1 MAIHVVVIGGG
12 FAGLSAATALAD
24 AGARVTVLEARPT
37 LGGRAAAFTDPVTGE
52 RVDNGQHIVI
62 GGYRETFRFLRR
74 IGADANVRLQK
85 RLAVQIV
92 DASGRSSQL
101 VCPSWPAPFHLLAG
115 VMSWNA
121 LEWRDRRAALR
132 IGPALVRRGAAPA
145 AADGSSGGAA
155 RLHGDPSQNRASA
168 RFDTRTPT
176 VRQWLEANGQ
186 TPRLIELLWQPLA
199 VAALN
204 ESIDVASA
212 WPFREVLRRMFGAS
226 SRDSALGFPTVAL
239 DDWYAQPAR
248 SFIERRGGEVCTGTA
263 AVLHADGGASRPRV
277 DIARRQLQPDAA
289 ICAVPWYALPALFPS
304 PPSELAGVIDA
315 AARTAASSIVTVNLW
330 LDRRVTRHAFV
341 GLPGRTMQWVFDK
354 RALFDGDSS
363 HLSLVSSAAG
373 DIVSASNAELTELA
387 MRELRQA
394 LPEARGA
401 SLLRAVVVRERRA
414 TFSVAPGQPARP
426 GTRTP
431 LRGLFLAGDWIDTG
445 LPATIESAVM
455 SGHWAAKAAL
465 EEFVNP

>member
-1 MAIHVVVIGGG
+1 MHVVVIGGG
-12 FAGLSAATALAD
+12 FAGLSAATALAE
-24 AGARVTVLEARPT
+24 AGARVTVLEARPA
-37 LGGRAAAFTDPVTGE
+37 LGGRASAFTDPVTGE

-62 GGYRETFRFLRR
+62 GGYHETFKFLRR

-92 DASGRSSQL
+92 DASGNSSRL
-101 VCPSWPAPFHLLAG
+101 VCPSWPAPLHLLAG
-115 VMSWNA
+115 VVSWSA
-121 LEWRDRRAALR
+121 LDWRDRRAALR
-132 IGPALVRRGAAPA
+132 IGPALFRRQAA
-145 AADGSSGGAA
+145 
-155 RLHGDPSQNRASA
+155 PSQNRASA
-168 RFDTRTPT
+168 RFDAGTPT
-176 VRQWLEANGQ
+176 VRQWLESIGQ

-204 ESIDVASA
+204 ESIDAASA
-212 WPFREVLRRMFGAS
+212 SPFREVLRRMFGTS

-248 SFIERRGGEVCTGTA
+248 SFIERRGGEVCTGTP
-263 AVLHADGGASRPRV
+263 AVLQADGASSSPRV
-277 DIARRQLQPDAA
+277 DIASGSRAGVARDQLRPDAA

-304 PPSELAGVIDA
+304 PPPELAGVVDA
-315 AARTAASSIVTVNLW
+315 AARTASSSIVTVNLW
-330 LDRRVTRHAFV
+330 LDRRVTRDAFV

-354 RALFDGDSS
+354 SALFEGDSS

-373 DIVSASNAELTELA
+373 DVVPASNAELTELA
-387 MRELRQA
+387 MRELREA

-431 LRGLFLAGDWIDTG
+431 LRGVFLAGDWIDTG

-455 SGHWAAKAAL
+455 SGHWAAAAAQ
-465 EEFVNP
+465 ET